1 MKHRRDEFNVHV
13 WGSPT
18 ANELMVSPISLVQDI
33 SKEASRYLRSL
44 GYKARVDVPMPQY
57 GATGMGWLLMLL
69 DTIPKMVPFLKIGV
83 FVFKALFDK
92 YARQMITSTDSNSI
106 DLQIVIN
113 YNSDVKGWTRSWS
126 KDNSVEKLQT
136 MLDASNAL
144 YDYLKKKYPG
154 MRFGQS
160 VSFSFENGNA
170 SQSFHLSHD
179 QAGPLNT
186 ARYKKISRQ
195 TSFEKYIDK
204 SFYITKKIF
213 IKRVDSRFPD
223 KSSVYYFLLPSMLI
237 GELQSRYELF
247 KYKMKEMDSG

>member
-1 MKHRRDEFNVHV
+1 MKHRRDEFNVYL
-13 WGSPT
+13 WGSPS
-18 ANELMVSPISLVQDI
+18 ANELMVSPLSLMSDI
-33 SKEASRYLRSL
+33 SNESSRYLRSL
-44 GYKARVDVPMPQY
+44 GYKARVDVPMPQL
-57 GATGMGWLLMLL
+57 GATGGGWLLMLL
-69 DTIPKMVPFLKIGV
+69 DSIPKIMPFVRIGI
-83 FVFKALFDK
+83 FAFKVLFDK
-92 YARQMITSTDSNSI
+92 YARSMIARSDKNSI
-106 DLQIVIN
+106 DLQIVIH
-113 YNSDVKGWTRSWS
+113 YNSNAEGWTRSWS
-126 KDNSVEKLQT
+126 ADNSVEKLHT

-144 YDYLKKKYPG
+144 YDYLKKKYPS

-160 VSFSFENGNA
+160 ISFSFKNGNA

-179 QAGPLNT
+179 QAGLLNT

-213 IKRVDSRFPD
+213 IKRVDGRFPD

-247 KYKMKEMDSG
+247 KYKMKERDSE